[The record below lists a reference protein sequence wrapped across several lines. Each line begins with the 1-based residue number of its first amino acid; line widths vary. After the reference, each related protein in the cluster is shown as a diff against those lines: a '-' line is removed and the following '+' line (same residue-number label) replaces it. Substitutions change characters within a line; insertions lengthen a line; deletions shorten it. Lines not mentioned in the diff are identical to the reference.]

1 MKEMPDMTIY
11 EDPSYADATV
21 TISNHLLEI
30 DKRASIEAVLDGLT
44 SDRKYISSKYFYDAE
59 GSRLF
64 EEITRLPEY
73 YLTRTE
79 KAILRDAAFR
89 IAGDLGN
96 IDIIEIGS
104 GDGDKVS
111 LLLDAVTAANMPTVR
126 YIPLDINRG
135 VIENSAKNLIGRFP
149 GLRVIG
155 MVADFEKQL
164 HLIPGDAE
172 RLICFFGSTVG
183 NLSRMHAMK
192 IIAELGG
199 GMRPGDRLLLGVDRV
214 KNRDVLYKAYN
225 DSRDT
230 TARFNRNILNVINNL
245 AGTNF
250 NPDLFDHIAF
260 YEEEHSRIE
269 MHLKAVQYMEVSCPY
284 LHGSIRIKP
293 DETIHTENSHKFTAR
308 HIENLASAAGLKI
321 EHIFS
326 DQKQW
331 FSLVQFLK
339 TDRSDR

>member
-1 MKEMPDMTIY
+1 MTIY
-11 EDPSYADATV
+11 EDLSCEDAPV
-21 TISNHLLEI
+21 TISDFLLEI
-30 DKRASIEAVLDGLT
+30 DKQGSINAVLDGLI
-44 SDRKYISSKYFYDAE
+44 SNPKRISSKYFYDAE

-79 KAILRDAAFR
+79 KEILEDAAFR
-89 IAGDLGN
+89 IAGDLRN

-104 GDGDKVS
+104 GDGDKIS
-111 LLLDAVTAANMPTVR
+111 LLLDAVPAANMPTVR
-126 YIPLDINRG
+126 YVPLDINRI
-135 VIENSAKNLIGRFP
+135 VIENSAKMLIRRFP
-149 GLRVIG
+149 GLRVYG

-164 HLIPGDAE
+164 HLISGDAR

-192 IIAELGG
+192 IMAVLGG
-199 GMRPGDRLLLGVDRV
+199 GMRPGDRLLLGLDRV
-214 KNRDVLYKAYN
+214 KSRDVLYKAYN
-225 DSRDT
+225 DSRGV
-230 TARFNRNILNVINNL
+230 TARFNRNILSVINNL

-250 NPDLFDHIAF
+250 NPNLFDHIAF

-269 MHLKAVQYMEVSCPY
+269 MHLKAAQYMEVFCPY
-284 LHGSIRIKP
+284 LYGRIRIKP
-293 DETIHTENSHKFTAR
+293 EETIHTENSHKFTVR

-321 EHIFS
+321 ENIFS
-326 DQKQW
+326 DRDQW

-339 TDRSDR
+339 TE